1 MSRANG
7 HSLHRTASIASRM
20 FPRGP
25 FSRVSFQALALQN
38 FVSYWLNGGSIIVIS
53 FLFLSTWLQQEYIN
67 SSYRCSLSTSAHDN
81 FCHNCYKINVSC
93 KLVMF
98 FFFLCSIFYLFLLF
112 HFAGNIIT
120 TIIRTYSKFLDLG
133 RKLYFKE
140 LKIMTIRDMNVHSM
154 QYIHTRNSK
163 LYKCK
168 RYVHTV

>member
-1 MSRANG
+1 MNVSRITTCTPVTENVMSRANG

-98 FFFLCSIFYLFLLF
+98 FFSCVPFSIYSSCSILQ
-112 HFAGNIIT
+112 AT
-120 TIIRTYSKFLDLG
+120 
-133 RKLYFKE
+133 
-140 LKIMTIRDMNVHSM
+140 
-154 QYIHTRNSK
+154 
-163 LYKCK
+163 
-168 RYVHTV
+168 